1 MKRITLIFTLLVA
14 FTLSYAQ
21 ETTTTESS
29 VAPQSNLKEDVNFV
43 SPKSTIEK
51 YHNEVEL
58 EKMGKIELTN
68 LYLERVKV
76 VTEII
81 PYIAL
86 NRRPAGAQLKELGI
100 PQTKNNVSLLEKEVS
115 NEEKYME
122 TLLETLQDIIPY
134 ADKGNII
141 WSILFMESIIHD
153 IEKSE
158 AY

>member
-1 MKRITLIFTLLVA
+1 MKRFTLIFTLLVLVSTA
-14 FTLSYAQ
+14 FAQ
-21 ETTTTESS
+21 QPATETTTSS
-29 VAPQSNLKEDVNFV
+29 SSAIKEDVNFV
-43 SPKSTIEK
+43 SPKSTISK

-58 EKMGKIELTN
+58 EKLGKIELTN

-76 VTEII
+76 VTEIL

-86 NRRPAGAQLKELGI
+86 NRRPAGAQLKDLGI

-122 TLLETLQDIIPY
+122 TLMETLKDIVPY

-141 WSILFMESIIHD
+141 WSILFMENIIHD

-158 AY
+158 GYK

>member
-1 MKRITLIFTLLVA
+1 MKRFTLIFTLLVLVSTA
-14 FTLSYAQ
+14 FAQ
-21 ETTTTESS
+21 QPTTETTTSS
-29 VAPQSNLKEDVNFV
+29 PSTIQEDVNFV
-43 SPKSTIEK
+43 SPKSTISK

-58 EKMGKIELTN
+58 EKLGKIELTN

-86 NRRPAGAQLKELGI
+86 NRRPAGAQLKDLGI

-122 TLLETLQDIIPY
+122 TLMETLKDIIPY

-141 WSILFMESIIHD
+141 WSILFMENIIHD

-158 AY
+158 SYK

>member
-1 MKRITLIFTLLVA
+1 MKRFTLIFALLALFSSV
-14 FTLSYAQ
+14 YAQ
-21 ETTTTESS
+21 QATTETTTTE
-29 VAPQSNLKEDVNFV
+29 QSTLKEEVNFV
-43 SPKSTIEK
+43 NQKSTISK

-58 EKMGKIELTN
+58 EKLGKIELTN

-86 NRRPAGAQLKELGI
+86 NRRPAGAQLKDLGI

-122 TLLETLQDIIPY
+122 TLMETLKDIIPY

-141 WSILFMESIIHD
+141 WSILFMENIIHD

-158 AY
+158 SYK